1 MFLQRQKRLRIFI
14 AGLHVYIRRRLP
26 LFGSRRA
33 FYCNVVLKIIPLLL
47 LLSWPFLSFSNL
59 SVRVP
64 ALSHSAFEPIFLDRF
79 TRLEQ
84 NGHGAFGCRSL
95 QVTGVIC
102 PHPQEAGPRCWFP
115 LRTAVRTLK
124 LPCPL
129 IIPCT
134 LAPSVRQ
141 EVFLSSDGGVLS
153 SPSLVQP
160 FLPPPIF

>member
-84 NGHGAFGCRSL
+84 NGHGAFGCRLLVSFAL
-95 QVTGVIC
+95 I
-102 PHPQEAGPRCWFP
+102 
-115 LRTAVRTLK
+115 LRKRDRVVD
-124 LPCPL
+124 
-129 IIPCT
+129 
-134 LAPSVRQ
+134 SH
-141 EVFLSSDGGVLS
+141 F
-153 SPSLVQP
+153 VQL
-160 FLPPPIF
+160 FGR